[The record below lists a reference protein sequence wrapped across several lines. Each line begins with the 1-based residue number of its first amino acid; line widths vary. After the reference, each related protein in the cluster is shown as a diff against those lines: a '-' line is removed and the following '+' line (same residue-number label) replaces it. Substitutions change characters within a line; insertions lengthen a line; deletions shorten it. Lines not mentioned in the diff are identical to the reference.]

1 VSETL
6 LAHSSGQKGP
16 KRFDELRD
24 EEGLIRPHWHSF
36 AKTLSGLSP
45 EEFARRRASAGAMV
59 RDNGVTYNVYDET
72 AGQTRPWQLDI
83 VPFILSAADWRD
95 IEAAVIQRALLADAL
110 LADIYGEQRLIAEG
124 HVPPHLIYGHPQ
136 FLRPLHG
143 TSPSGGVHVHL
154 YSADLARAPDGSWR
168 VMSSRADAPSGL
180 GYALENRLVVSQTF
194 PDSFGDMRVAR
205 LASFFNAYRE
215 NILSLGQSRR
225 DRAVLLT
232 PGPYNESY
240 FEHVYLAHYLGLTLV
255 EGDDLVV
262 RDAQVFLKTLTG
274 LERVAAIF
282 RRVDSDFCD
291 PLEFRGDSAL
301 GVPGLVEVAR
311 AGGVVLANALGGG
324 VIESPA
330 LDAYLP
336 AVSQAL
342 LGEELKFPDIATIWC
357 GTEWGR
363 KAALARLSTG
373 VLRGAFD
380 ARPLFSRGSTA
391 QLGSEMSADERSLVE
406 ARIATRGETLVVQDI
421 APLGVA
427 PVYDGGAFGARPV
440 SLRVFATWT
449 PQGYMVMP
457 GGLTRVAADET
468 VGALSMQSGASSK
481 DAWVLSEAPVDKFS
495 LLSNQG
501 RSVEIKRHGESAP
514 SRAMDNLFWLGRYAE
529 RTESLVRILR
539 AVTARLGDAPEA
551 ALELNRKLLVPFA
564 ESAETPAALDK
575 IIDEAALAGELQTLI
590 YGRRRN
596 RGLQRLLSRVETT
609 AWSVRDR
616 LSADTWRTI
625 HALTNKDWAEK
636 DGLPDEGQSFNA
648 PDARFYLDSL
658 VRRAAALSG
667 LSAENMTR
675 GPNWLFMD
683 LGRRIERASHLA
695 WLVRQTVYAAD
706 AQENDHIRTVLEI
719 ADSAM
724 TYRSRYLGVFQIVPF
739 VDLLLLDDA
748 NPRSAAFQLATI
760 ENHLRELP
768 RITLAQRSDLP
779 GAIASEIRKIV
790 ANAHP
795 ARLSVCEHGERASL
809 GELTDTIR
817 ADMGMLSD
825 ALADAYFQHA
835 SRRRTGGARRG
846 AI

>member
-1 VSETL
+1 M
-6 LAHSSGQKGP
+6 
-16 KRFDELRD
+16 RD
-24 EEGLIRPHWHSF
+24 AEGLIRPHWRSF
-36 AKTLSGLSP
+36 AKTLTGLSP
-45 EEFARRRASAGAMV
+45 EEFARRRATAGAMV

-83 VPFILSAADWRD
+83 VPFILSAADWRS
-95 IEAAVIQRALLADAL
+95 IEAAVVQRAQLADAL
-110 LADIYGEQRLIAEG
+110 LADIYGEQRAISEG

-143 TSPSGGVHVHL
+143 AKPPGGVHVHL
-154 YSADLARAPDGSWR
+154 YSADLAREPDGSWR
-168 VMSSRADAPSGL
+168 VMASRADAPGGL

-215 NILSLGQSRR
+215 NILSLAQSRR

-301 GVPGLVEVAR
+301 GVPGLVEAAR

-330 LDAYLP
+330 MDAYLP
-336 AVSQAL
+336 ALSQAL

-363 KAALARLSTG
+363 AAARARLSTG
-373 VLRGAFD
+373 MLRDAFD

-391 QLGSEMSADERSLVE
+391 KLGSDMSAEER
-406 ARIATRGETLVVQDI
+406 ADAQTRIARRGETLVVQDI

-427 PVYDGGAFGARPV
+427 PVYDGGKFGARPV
-440 SLRVFATWT
+440 SLRVFAAWT
-449 PQGYMVMP
+449 PSGWMVMP

-468 VGALSMQSGASSK
+468 VRALSMQSGASSK

-495 LLSNQG
+495 LLGNQG
-501 RSVEIKRHGESAP
+501 RPVELKRHGESAP

-529 RTESLVRILR
+529 RTESMVRILR
-539 AVTARLGDAPEA
+539 AVAGRLGDGS
-551 ALELNRKLLVPFA
+551 ALELTRTLLIPFSQTSDVPV
-564 ESAETPAALDK
+564 PGGV
-575 IIDEAALAGELQTLI
+575 INDEAALAAELQILI
-590 YGRRRN
+590 YGRRQSRS
-596 RGLQRLLSRVETT
+596 LQRLLSRVEST

-616 LSADTWRTI
+616 LSTDTWRTI
-625 HALTNKDWAEK
+625 HALTDK
-636 DGLPDEGQSFNA
+636 DGQPQQAQSLDA
-648 PDARFYLDSL
+648 PGARFYLDTL

-695 WLVRQTVYAAD
+695 WLVRQTVYEVD
-706 AQENDHIRTVLEI
+706 AQESDHSRIALEI

-724 TYRSRYLGVFQIVPF
+724 TYRSRYLNVFQIVPF
-739 VDLLLLDDA
+739 LDLLLLDDA
-748 NPRSAAFQLATI
+748 NPRSAAFQLTTI

-779 GAIASEIRKIV
+779 GSIASEIRAAV
-790 ANAHP
+790 ANTHP
-795 ARLSVCEHGERASL
+795 AQLAVCEAGVRATL

-817 ADMGMLSD
+817 NDMGMLSD
-825 ALADAYFQHA
+825 AIADAYFQHA

-846 AI
+846 AG

>member
-6 LAHSSGQKGP
+6 LAQSSGQKGP

-24 EEGLIRPHWHSF
+24 EAGLIRPHWRSF
-36 AKTLSGLSP
+36 AKTLTALSP
-45 EEFARRRASAGAMV
+45 EELARRRASAGAMV

-72 AGQTRPWQLDI
+72 AGQARPWQLDI
-83 VPFILSAADWRD
+83 VPFILSAADWRA
-95 IEAAVIQRALLADAL
+95 IESAVTQRARLADAVL
-110 LADIYGEQRLIAEG
+110 NDIYGEQRLIAEG
-124 HVPPHLIYGHPQ
+124 HLPPHLVYGHPQ

-143 TSPSGGVHVHL
+143 TRPQGGVHVHL

-168 VMSSRADAPSGL
+168 VMASRADAPSGL
-180 GYALENRLVVSQTF
+180 GYALENRLVVSQSF

-215 NILSLGQSRR
+215 TILGLATSRR

-311 AGGVVLANALGGG
+311 AGGVILANALGGG

-336 AVSQAL
+336 ALSHAL
-342 LGEELKFPDIATIWC
+342 LGEELEFPDIATIWC

-380 ARPLFSRGSTA
+380 ARPLFSRNSTA
-391 QLGSEMSADERSLVE
+391 RLGSELSAEERADAE
-406 ARIATRGETLVVQDI
+406 MRIARRGETLVVQDI

-427 PVYDGGAFGARPV
+427 PVFDDGAFGARPI

-468 VGALSMQSGASSK
+468 MGALSMQSGASSK
-481 DAWVLSEAPVDKFS
+481 DAWVLSEAPVDNFS
-495 LLSNQG
+495 LLSGQG
-501 RSVEIKRHGESAP
+501 RTIEIKRHGESAP

-539 AVTARLGDAPEA
+539 AVVARLGDAPDA

-564 ESAETPAALDK
+564 ETAETPAVLEK
-575 IIDEAALAGELQTLI
+575 PIDETALAAELQILI

-596 RGLQRLLSRVETT
+596 RGLQRLLSRVEST

-625 HALTNKDWAEK
+625 HALTEK
-636 DGLPDEGQSFNA
+636 DSLPAETQTFNG
-648 PDARFYLDSL
+648 PDARFYLDAL
-658 VRRAAALSG
+658 VRRGAALSG
-667 LSAENMTR
+667 LAAENMTR

-695 WLVRQTVYAAD
+695 WLMRQTVHAAD
-706 AQENDHIRTVLEI
+706 TQENDHIRTVLEI

-739 VDLLLLDDA
+739 IDLLLLDDA
-748 NPRSAAFQLATI
+748 NPRSAAFQLAAI

-768 RITLAQRSDLP
+768 RITLGQRADQP
-779 GAIASEIRKIV
+779 GAIASEIRKLV
-790 ANAHP
+790 AGAHP
-795 ARLSVCEHGERASL
+795 ARLSVREAGVRPAL

-817 ADMGMLSD
+817 DDMGMLSN

-835 SRRRTGGARRG
+835 SRRRTGAARRG
-846 AI
+846 AV

>member
-1 VSETL
+1 MSDIS
-6 LAHSSGQKGP
+6 LAPSSGQAT
-16 KRFDELRD
+16 RFDELRD
-24 EEGLIRPHWHSF
+24 EIGLIRPHWRSF
-36 AKTLSGLSP
+36 AKTLTGLPP

-95 IEAAVIQRALLADAL
+95 IEAAVVQRARLADAL
-110 LADIYGEQRLIAEG
+110 LGDIYGEQRMIAEG
-124 HVPPHLIYGHPQ
+124 HLPPHLIYGHPQ
-136 FLRPLHG
+136 FLRALRGAAP
-143 TSPSGGVHVHL
+143 PGGVHVHL
-154 YSADLARAPDGSWR
+154 YSADLARMPDGSWR
-168 VMSSRADAPSGL
+168 VMASRADAPGGL

-194 PDSFGDMRVAR
+194 PDSFGDMQVQR

-215 NILSLGQSRR
+215 NILSLGHSRR
-225 DRAVLLT
+225 DRSVLLT

-262 RDAQVFLKTLTG
+262 REAQVFLKTLTG
-274 LERVAAIF
+274 LERVSAIF

-336 AVSQAL
+336 ALSHAL
-342 LGEELKFPDIATIWC
+342 LGEELRFPDIATVWC

-373 VLRGAFD
+373 MLRDAFD
-380 ARPLFSRGSTA
+380 ARPLFSRNSTA
-391 QLGSEMSADERSLVE
+391 RLGADMSAEELAE
-406 ARIATRGETLVVQDI
+406 AQARIARRGETLVVQDI

-427 PVYDGGAFGARPV
+427 PVYDGAKFAARPV
-440 SLRVFATWT
+440 SLRVFAAWT
-449 PQGYMVMP
+449 PSGWMVMP

-468 VGALSMQSGASSK
+468 VRALSMQSGASSK
-481 DAWVLSEAPVDKFS
+481 DTWILSDAPVDNFT
-495 LLSNQG
+495 LLNNQG
-501 RSVEIKRHGESAP
+501 RSIEIKRHGESAP

-539 AVTARLGDAPEA
+539 AVAERLGDAPLA
-551 ALELNRKLLVPFA
+551 ALELNRKLLLPFGENADVPGSTSIA
-564 ESAETPAALDK
+564 DETS
-575 IIDEAALAGELQTLI
+575 LAKELQTLI
-590 YGRRRN
+590 YGKRRS
-596 RGLQRLLSRVETT
+596 RGLQRMLGRVEST

-616 LSADTWRTI
+616 LSLDTWRTI
-625 HALTNKDWAEK
+625 HALTSKEQ
-636 DGLPDEGQSFNA
+636 LPTEAAGFDPPG
-648 PDARFYLDSL
+648 ARFYLDAL

-675 GPNWLFMD
+675 GPNWVFMD

-695 WLVRQTVYAAD
+695 WLVSQTVHTAD
-706 AQENDHIRTVLEI
+706 AHETDHMRIVLEI

-739 VDLLLLDDA
+739 VDLLMLDDA
-748 NPRSAAFQLATI
+748 NPRSVAFQLTTI

-768 RITLAQRSDLP
+768 RITLAQRSDVP
-779 GAIASEIRKIV
+779 GSIASQIRALV
-790 ANAHP
+790 AGAHP
-795 ARLSVCEHGERASL
+795 TRLALCEDGVRTQL
-809 GELTDTIR
+809 GELTDQIR
-817 ADMGMLSD
+817 DDMGTLSD

-835 SRRRTGGARRG
+835 SRRRTGAARKDV
-846 AI
+846 